1 MISGQN
7 HEIRDKRA
15 GFWRI
20 ERVHFVSTMNIPTP
34 NPSPRRSFLKA
45 LGGFTAG
52 MAALP
57 SLVAAQSANT
67 SSRLA
72 GAKYMG
78 DFAAPKLDKVKVAI
92 IGVGARGPGHIVQ
105 AAACEGTE
113 VVGICDLYEDLCNN
127 ARNAVLKQ
135 DPERHK
141 NVKLYFGD
149 EHAYKKML
157 AETKPDA
164 VWIATP
170 WEWHAPMA
178 IDAMLAGAHAFVEV
192 PLGTS
197 IEELWKIIDTSEK
210 TQRHCMMMENVNYG
224 REELMFLNMCRQ
236 GVFGEILH
244 GEAAYIHELRGQM
257 HQVDA
262 GRGTGFWRTYHW
274 AKENGNL
281 YPTHGLGP
289 VAQYMNLGRG
299 EDNFRRI
306 VSFSS
311 PAKNHELYAKEKTKP
326 DSKLRQIDYSKGGDM
341 NTSVIKTVLGRTLM
355 VQWDE
360 SSPRPYSRHNLIQ
373 GTRGT
378 GAGFPNRLA
387 LDYCW
392 KNATPE
398 LRKLLNL
405 PEDKP
410 NQGSNY
416 HEWIEGGGFNAFYE
430 YFDHPLYKR
439 MADVAKKHGGHGGMD
454 AIMNF
459 RMIECLRKGEPLDQN
474 VYEGAFWAAVT
485 PLSRKSV
492 AEDGMPQDFPDFT
505 RGQWKTTKPLAVV
518 Q

>member
-1 MISGQN
+1 
-7 HEIRDKRA
+7 
-15 GFWRI
+15 
-20 ERVHFVSTMNIPTP
+20 MNPTP
-34 NPSPRRSFLKA
+34 PNPTPRRHFIKS
-45 LGGFTAG
+45 LGGITAG
-52 MAALP
+52 LASLP
-57 SLVAAQSANT
+57 VLAQAQSSAPARQ
-67 SSRLA
+67 S

-78 DFAAPKLDKVKVAI
+78 DFAAPKKENLKIAI
-92 IGVGARGPGHIVQ
+92 IGVGARGPGHIIQ
-105 AAACEGTE
+105 GAACEGTE
-113 VVGICDLYEDLCNN
+113 VVGICDLYEDLCNK
-127 ARNAVLKQ
+127 AKASVQKG

-141 NVKLYFGD
+141 NIKTYFGD
-149 EHAYKKML
+149 EHAYRKML

-178 IDAMLAGAHAFVEV
+178 IDAMNAGAHAFVEV
-192 PLGTS
+192 PMGTTL
-197 IEELWKIIDTSEK
+197 EELWKIVDTSEA
-210 TQRHCMMMENVNYG
+210 TGRHCMMLENVNYG
-224 REELMFLNMCRQ
+224 RDELMFLNMCRL

-257 HQVDA
+257 HQVDQ
-262 GRGTGFWRTYHW
+262 GRGTGFWRTHHW

-299 EDNFRRI
+299 DDTFRRL

-311 PAKNHELYAKEKTKP
+311 PARNHALYAQEKTKP
-326 DSKLRQIDYSKGGDM
+326 DSKLRQIDYSKGGDI
-341 NTSVIKTVLGRTLM
+341 NTSIIKTALGRTVM

-378 GAGFPNRLA
+378 GAGFPNRIA

-398 LRKLLNL
+398 LRKVLNL
-405 PEDKP
+405 PENQPDK
-410 NQGSNY
+410 GSDY
-416 HEWIEGGGFNAFYE
+416 HEWMEGKGFEAFYE
-430 YFDHPLYKR
+430 VFDHPLFKR
-439 MADVAKKHGGHGGMD
+439 MEGVAKKHGGHGGMD

-459 RMIECLRKGEPLDQN
+459 RAIECLRTGQPLDQN
-474 VYEGAFWAAVT
+474 VYEGAFWSAVT

-505 RGQWKTTKPLAVV
+505 RGNWKTTKPLGVV
-518 Q
+518 A